1 MNKRRKLVIVLGA
14 LSAGLARAQP
24 AERAGKTMRVG
35 MLSPAKRAA
44 ADVGNSKRFA
54 DAMRELGWVEGRNI
68 LYDRVFAEGDAK
80 RLPALAAELV
90 SRSPDLIW
98 VVPGGVGA
106 LRAALAS
113 TRTIPIM
120 FSSEPNVVERGL
132 VKTLARPGGNVTGV
146 QNIGWELGG
155 KRLHLLKQALPK
167 LTRVGVLITPNPD
180 PLGAS
185 AREFAMIE
193 KAAATLGVTAIP
205 AMAKGVGEFD
215 AAIAS
220 LVKNR
225 VEALL
230 VTHDGLFYIGRKRIL
245 ELAASQR
252 LPVVGFRSEHADDG
266 ALMSYSSPL
275 SDQVRRSAQM
285 ADKILKGTK
294 PADIPVELPTKFELV
309 VNAKT
314 AKTLGITIPAEILL
328 QAARVIE

>member
-44 ADVGNSKRFA
+44 ADVGNSKRFV

-68 LYDRVFAEGDAK
+68 LYDRAYVEGDEK
-80 RLPALAAELV
+80 RFPALAAELV
-90 SRSPDLIW
+90 ARSPDLIW
-98 VVPGGVGA
+98 VVPSQA
-106 LRAALAS
+106 ARAAFAS
-113 TRTIPIM
+113 TRTIPIV
-120 FSSEPNVVERGL
+120 FAASGNVVERGL

-205 AMAKGVGEFD
+205 AMAKEVGEFD

-220 LVKNR
+220 LVKNQ

-230 VTHDGLFYIGRKRIL
+230 VIHITLFFRGRKRIL
-245 ELAASQR
+245 ELAASRR
-252 LPVVGFRSEHADDG
+252 LPVVGFRSEYADDG
-266 ALMSYSSPL
+266 ALMSYSAL
-275 SDQVRRSAQM
+275 VSDQIRRSAQM
-285 ADKILKGTK
+285 VDQILKGTKK

-309 VNAKT
+309 VNVKT
-314 AKTLGITIPAEILL
+314 AKALGITIPAEILL

>member
-1 MNKRRKLVIVLGA
+1 
-14 LSAGLARAQP
+14 
-24 AERAGKTMRVG
+24 MRVG
-35 MLSPAKRAA
+35 MLSPDTRAA
-44 ADVGNSKRFA
+44 AEAGVSKTFI

-68 LYDRVFAEGDAK
+68 VYDRVYAENDTS
-80 RLPALAAELV
+80 RLPALAAALV
-90 SRSPDLIW
+90 ARAPDLIW
-98 VVPGGVGA
+98 VVPA
-106 LRAALAS
+106 SAALAAFAS
-113 TRTIPIM
+113 TRTIPIV
-120 FSSEPNVVERGL
+120 FSGSTNVVERGL

-146 QNIGWELGG
+146 QHIGRELGG
-155 KRLHLLKQALPK
+155 KRLQLLKQALPK
-167 LTRVGVLITPNPD
+167 IAQVGVLVRPSSD
-180 PLGAS
+180 PS
-185 AREFAMIE
+185 RTSQEFAMIE
-193 KAAATLGVTAIP
+193 KAAATLGVIAIP
-205 AMAKGVGEFD
+205 AMAKEVGEFD

>member
-44 ADVGNSKRFA
+44 ADVGNSKRFV

-146 QNIGWELGG
+146 QNVGWELAG
-155 KRLHLLKQALPK
+155 KRLQLLKQALPK
-167 LTRVGVLITPNPD
+167 IIRVGVLVRPSSD
-180 PLGAS
+180 PS
-185 AREFAMIE
+185 RTSQEFAMIE
-193 KAAATLGVTAIP
+193 KAAATLGVIAIP
-205 AMAKGVGEFD
+205 AMAKEVGEFD

>member
-35 MLSPAKRAA
+35 ILSAAKRSAV
-44 ADVGNSKRFA
+44 DVGTNKIFV

-146 QNIGWELGG
+146 QHIGRELGG
-155 KRLHLLKQALPK
+155 KRLQLLKRALPK
-167 LTRVGVLITPNPD
+167 IAQVGVLVRPSSD
-180 PLGAS
+180 PS
-185 AREFAMIE
+185 RTSQEFAMIE
-193 KAAATLGVTAIP
+193 KAAATLGVIAIP
-205 AMAKGVGEFD
+205 AMAKEVGEFD

>member
-14 LSAGLARAQP
+14 LSAGLVRAQP

-35 MLSPAKRAA
+35 ILSAAKRSAV
-44 ADVGNSKRFA
+44 DVGTNKIFV

-68 LYDRVFAEGDAK
+68 LYDRAYVEGDEK
-80 RLPALAAELV
+80 RFPALAAELV
-90 SRSPDLIW
+90 ARSPDLIW
-98 VVPGGVGA
+98 VNPSQA
-106 LRAALAS
+106 ARAAFAS
-113 TRTIPIM
+113 TRTIPIVVATGA
-120 FSSEPNVVERGL
+120 NLVERGL

-205 AMAKGVGEFD
+205 AMAKEVGEFD

-220 LVKNR
+220 LVKNQ

-230 VTHDGLFYIGRKRIL
+230 VIHITLFFRGRKRIL
-245 ELAASQR
+245 ELAASRR
-252 LPVVGFRSEHADDG
+252 LPVVGFRSEYADDG
-266 ALMSYSSPL
+266 ALMSYSAL
-275 SDQVRRSAQM
+275 ISDQIRRSAQM
-285 ADKILKGTK
+285 VDQILKARKK
-294 PADIPVELPTKFELV
+294 PADIPVEQPTKFELV

-314 AKTLGITIPAEILL
+314 AKALGITIPEEILL